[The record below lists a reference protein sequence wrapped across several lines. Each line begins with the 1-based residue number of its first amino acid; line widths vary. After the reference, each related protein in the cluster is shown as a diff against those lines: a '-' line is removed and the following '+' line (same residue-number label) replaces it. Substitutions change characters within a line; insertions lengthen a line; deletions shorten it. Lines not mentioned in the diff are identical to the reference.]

1 MICVQH
7 WIKKYMSLKIKNRIC
22 LIAGVILFCG
32 LLFKGYRYFS
42 FQQLPLKRVAMIHSY
57 ASDNPR
63 CLYMN
68 KLLEKE
74 FKKRR
79 IRAEISYHYLDTER
93 KNFDLRIEWFNQL
106 LDSFS
111 VKPPDLIFINDD
123 YALSFFLKSGHPSIG
138 EIPVVFTGVYQ
149 LQPMQ
154 ELLEKYRNIT
164 GKWEC
169 VDYESNVRFIEKI
182 FQKHVA
188 ITAYYELTY
197 MAQYAHREIHE
208 QLKGCPD
215 IHFNHYY
222 LHQMYPDDPHF
233 PADTALFE
241 TLQIWGRNNSPYPFS
256 VITFRPYRDMK
267 GVAIIGQSGDIFTQE
282 YFLNDL
288 YGIITVPLGLSHI
301 SPTFTVINEPF
312 GFWNAYFGGYFTS
325 CEQQITEGAELA
337 VQIFSG
343 ISPADLPITESAKEY
358 MIDWQTLDRFKLEK
372 DILPA
377 GVRFINMPF
386 YERYKT
392 ELIIVISLLT
402 FILLSFI
409 AGMIY
414 LYIREQKRTR
424 EALQNVS
431 RKNTSLELAIQGGDT
446 YVWRFQDNYFYFEH
460 PIGELPGQLTLEEFK
475 QLIHPED
482 LPLFDMNRI
491 SIKVGRKA
499 IQQYRCK
506 LTGPQYEWW
515 EFRFSSMEMKQGGKT
530 EISGLLINI
539 QNVKDKEEK
548 LILAKKLAEKAE
560 LKQSFLANM
569 SHEIR
574 TPLNAIV
581 GFSNILA
588 TEEDLEETDK
598 MEFIRTINR
607 NSDLLLL
614 LINDILELSRLESGQ
629 MVFEMGECSVRELID
644 ELYATHRML
653 IPKQLQ
659 FLKETA
665 EESPVIWA
673 DKGRLTQVITNFL
686 TNACKFTENGY
697 IKLGYDVL
705 KESGEVAIFVEDT
718 GKGIS
723 PEQQKMIFDRFYKQD
738 EFAQGT
744 GLGLAICQAIVEKLD
759 GHIVLQSEPGKGSR
773 FAVILSCHLSI

>member
-1 MICVQH
+1 
-7 WIKKYMSLKIKNRIC
+7 
-22 LIAGVILFCG
+22 
-32 LLFKGYRYFS
+32 
-42 FQQLPLKRVAMIHSY
+42 
-57 ASDNPR
+57 
-63 CLYMN
+63 
-68 KLLEKE
+68 
-74 FKKRR
+74 
-79 IRAEISYHYLDTER
+79 
-93 KNFDLRIEWFNQL
+93 
-106 LDSFS
+106 
-111 VKPPDLIFINDD
+111 
-123 YALSFFLKSGHPSIG
+123 
-138 EIPVVFTGVYQ
+138 
-149 LQPMQ
+149 
-154 ELLEKYRNIT
+154 
-164 GKWEC
+164 
-169 VDYESNVRFIEKI
+169 
-182 FQKHVA
+182 
-188 ITAYYELTY
+188 
-197 MAQYAHREIHE
+197 
-208 QLKGCPD
+208 
-215 IHFNHYY
+215 
-222 LHQMYPDDPHF
+222 
-233 PADTALFE
+233 
-241 TLQIWGRNNSPYPFS
+241 
-256 VITFRPYRDMK
+256 
-267 GVAIIGQSGDIFTQE
+267 
-282 YFLNDL
+282 
-288 YGIITVPLGLSHI
+288 
-301 SPTFTVINEPF
+301 
-312 GFWNAYFGGYFTS
+312 
-325 CEQQITEGAELA
+325 
-337 VQIFSG
+337 
-343 ISPADLPITESAKEY
+343 
-358 MIDWQTLDRFKLEK
+358 
-372 DILPA
+372 
-377 GVRFINMPF
+377 
-386 YERYKT
+386 
-392 ELIIVISLLT
+392 
-402 FILLSFI
+402 
-409 AGMIY
+409 
-414 LYIREQKRTR
+414 
-424 EALQNVS
+424 
-431 RKNTSLELAIQGGDT
+431 
-446 YVWRFQDNYFYFEH
+446 
-460 PIGELPGQLTLEEFK
+460 
-475 QLIHPED
+475 
-482 LPLFDMNRI
+482 MNRI

-539 QNVKDKEEK
+539 QNVKDKEEE

-598 MEFIRTINR
+598 VEFIRTINR

-673 DKGRLTQVITNFL
+673 DKGRLTQVLTNFL